1 MLTACEMS
9 NAPRQS
15 DADNKKADLITYA
28 KHFSVYEDSL
38 GYEMIFRN
46 PWDSMAILKRVF
58 LIPDTIHIDDSLFDA
73 EVLRT
78 PVKSVVSFSSTQ
90 WAVFLQL
97 GEIDRVKGILES
109 KYTLNDSIH
118 KLIASGRIADVGMES
133 SYNIEKMLQIAP
145 DLILYSP
152 YYEGNTK
159 ALEVI
164 ETTLLPF
171 ADYLENDPL
180 ARMEWMKVV
189 GLLTGREHDT
199 ELWFDS
205 VVVKY
210 QELKALCQDVSY
222 RPTVFSDKAFNGQWY
237 LAGGKSYIA
246 QLFADAGANYIWSDN
261 DNHSSFP
268 LDMESILNKAVHAD
282 FWRMTNSLSHP
293 LTYKLLG
300 EENPIYPLFDAYK
313 NRKIIICDIMPTA
326 YFEQSQ
332 YEPHI
337 LLSDF
342 IYHFHP
348 EIMKEYD
355 STYSPKYYY
364 LLND

>member
-1 MLTACEMS
+1 MTACQTRNNTSRKGIENS
-9 NAPRQS
+9 R
-15 DADNKKADLITYA
+15 DNLVSYA
-28 KHFSVYEDSL
+28 KNFSVYEDSI

-46 PWDSMAILKRVF
+46 PWDSTAILKRIF
-58 LIPDTIHIDDSLFDA
+58 LIPDTLQVEDSLFGGD
-73 EVLRT
+73 VLRT

-90 WAVFLQL
+90 WAVFLRL
-97 GEIDRVKGILES
+97 GEISRVKGILES
-109 KYTLNDSIH
+109 KYTLNDSIQQ
-118 KLIASGRIADVGMES
+118 LIALGHIADVGMES
-133 SYNIEKMLQIAP
+133 SYNIEKMLQIDP

-159 ALEVI
+159 SLEVLG
-164 ETTLLPF
+164 TTLLPF

-180 ARMEWMKVV
+180 GRMEWMKVV
-189 GLLTGREHDT
+189 GFLTGREKETDI
-199 ELWFDS
+199 WFDS
-205 VVVKY
+205 VVDQY
-210 QELKALCQDVSY
+210 QQLKELCRNVSY
-222 RPTVFSDKAFNGQWY
+222 RPTVLSDKAFNGQWY

-261 DNHSSFP
+261 ENTSSFP
-268 LDMESILNKAVHAD
+268 LDMESILNKAIHAD

-300 EENPIYPLFDAYK
+300 EENPIYPIFDAYK
-313 NRKIIICDIMPTA
+313 NRKIIICDIMATA

-348 EIMKEYD
+348 EIMEEYD
-355 STYSPKYYY
+355 STYHPKYYY
-364 LLND
+364 MLNN